1 MESSPPAGLQPNHEE
16 RQWAMLCH
24 ISALL
29 MYATAIGGFVAPLI
43 IWLMKRDTMPFV
55 DDQGR
60 ETVNFQI
67 TIMLALMVAFPFCLI
82 VIGIPIVVGL
92 LLLHFVTTIIGAIK
106 SSEGVLYRYP
116 FCWRVIRAR
125 GP

>member
-60 ETVNFQI
+60 ETDRKS
-67 TIMLALMVAFPFCLI
+67 
-82 VIGIPIVVGL
+82 VV
-92 LLLHFVTTIIGAIK
+92 
-106 SSEGVLYRYP
+106 
-116 FCWRVIRAR
+116 
-125 GP
+125 